1 MLSARLLLSRCL
13 RSLQL
18 PLLLAT
24 SSTALAQ
31 QAATFG
37 AVTTYGTGGSRASGL
52 AVADVN
58 GDGKPDLLTLSTI
71 SNTVSVLLGTG
82 TGSFG
87 AVTTFSTGV
96 NSRPLSLVV
105 ADVNGD
111 GKADVLTANS
121 YTDAVGVL
129 LGTGTGSFGA
139 VIMFSTGVFTQ
150 PYDLAVADVNGDG
163 KADVLTANWGT
174 NSAGVLLGTGT
185 GSFGTATIYSTG
197 ANSLPYNIA
206 VADVNGDGKPDLL
219 TANSTSST
227 AGVLLGTGTGSFGA
241 VTAFG
246 TGTNSYPH
254 GIAVADVN
262 GDRKLD
268 LLTANTNSTAGVL
281 LGTGTGSF
289 GAATT
294 FSTGSSSQSND
305 IAVADVN
312 GDGQPDLLTANFNTN
327 SAGVLLGTGTGSFG
341 AVTQFSMGGSSLPSG
356 IVAADVNGDG
366 KPDLLT
372 ANSGSSSAAVLLNTT
387 PTLTLGTLSPGSSAS
402 ADLTF
407 CPNPASHGAATLTGA
422 NPGQAVLVLDVLGQ
436 VSATVTAD
444 VTGKAAL
451 GGLAPGLYLVRA
463 GSRGGRL
470 AVE

>member
-1 MLSARLLLSRCL
+1 MLPSSRLFSRFL

-18 PLLLAT
+18 PLLLAAT
-24 SSTALAQ
+24 STALAQ

-37 AVTTYGTGGSRASGL
+37 AVTTYGTGGSRPSSL

-58 GDGKPDLLTLSTI
+58 GDRKPDLLLVNTT
-71 SNTVSVLLGTG
+71 SNTVSVLLGMG

-87 AVTTFSTGV
+87 AATTFSTGV
-96 NSRPLSLVV
+96 DSRPLSLAV

-121 YTDAVGVL
+121 YADAVGVL

-139 VIMFSTGVFTQ
+139 VTQVSTGVFTQ
-150 PYDLAVADVNGDG
+150 PYNLAVADVNGDG

-185 GSFGTATIYSTG
+185 GSFGPVTIYSTG
-197 ANSLPYNIA
+197 SLPYDIA

-219 TANSTSST
+219 TANSVSST

-241 VTAFG
+241 VTAFS

-254 GIAVADVN
+254 GLAVADVN
-262 GDRKLD
+262 GDRKPD

-294 FSTGSSSQSND
+294 FSTGSNSQSND
-305 IAVADVN
+305 IVIADVN
-312 GDGQPDLLTANFNTN
+312 GDGQPDLLTANYNTN

-341 AVTQFSMGGSSLPSG
+341 VVTQVSTGSNSLPSG
-356 IVAADVNGDG
+356 IAAADVNGDG

-372 ANSGSSSAAVLLNTT
+372 ANSGSSSVGVLLNTT
-387 PTLTLGTLSPGSSAS
+387 PTLPLGTLSPGANAS
-402 ADLTF
+402 ADLAL
-407 CPNPASHGAATLTGA
+407 CPNPASHGAATLSGA
-422 NPGQAVLVLDVLGQ
+422 SPGQAVLVLDILGR
-436 VSATVTAD
+436 VTATVTAD
-444 VTGKAAL
+444 ATGTATF
-451 GGLAPGLYLVRA
+451 GGLAPGLYLVRV
-463 GSRGGRL
+463 GNRGGRL